1 MYAAMRLQKHFNPCM
16 AHADGKP
23 EKQHTNMPPIADKI
37 AIEGMLY
44 LDEKFVEIVSR
55 GLFCIEKEIVL
66 AGKEIAR

>member
-1 MYAAMRLQKHFNPCM
+1 
-16 AHADGKP
+16 
-23 EKQHTNMPPIADKI
+23 MPPIADKI
-37 AIEGMLY
+37 AIGGMFY